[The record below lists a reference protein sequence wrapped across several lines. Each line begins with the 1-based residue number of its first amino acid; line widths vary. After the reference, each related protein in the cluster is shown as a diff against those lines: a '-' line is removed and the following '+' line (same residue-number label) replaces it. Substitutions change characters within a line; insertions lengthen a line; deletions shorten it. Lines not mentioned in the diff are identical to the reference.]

1 MSDRQFIAISASNNL
16 LGTAIDMAKIKQRPD
31 IKKVAYL
38 IDNLKR

>member
-31 IKKVAYL
+31 IKVAYL